1 MNNRAIST
9 EVYDEH
15 KIRRTVG
22 TFCCFVVNSY
32 LMYTLNVVVSSNA
45 MLFFHLLSLI
55 AIVYSIVKK
64 DFSILFFFFG
74 LAFVPFIV
82 MQTGVSLIALLSCFI
97 AIISIFFFKD
107 LDFNY
112 LSKKI
117 TGAALLYDKAS
128 IKKRIIKL
136 SASNIAS
143 ELIEDNDIN
152 EFTEVQKELDKFKKA
167 CSKESDG
174 IKRALAKSINQVENL
189 QKDHARVLVR
199 TAGLREYL
207 NSINIKMIQNEIDK
221 LSFQLK
227 ETKDSVLKSQIES
240 TIKMKQTR
248 LSELETLKTSL
259 SRIMMQKMQMKEMFA
274 GLMGHMNTLKFTDV
288 IGMEASSDSMVKE
301 VELIRSGL
309 VDLEKGLAE
318 VEKRSKETIQ

>member
-1 MNNRAIST
+1 MNKRAIST
-9 EVYDEH
+9 EVFDEY

-32 LMYTLNVVVSSNA
+32 LMYILKVPLGSNA
-45 MLFFHLLSLI
+45 FLFFNLLSLV

-64 DFSILFFFFG
+64 DFSILFLCFG
-74 LAFVPFIV
+74 LSFVPFII
-82 MQTGVSLIALLSCFI
+82 MQAGLSLIALLSFFM
-97 AIISIFFFKD
+97 AILSIFFFKNLD
-107 LDFNY
+107 LNY
-112 LSKKI
+112 LSEKI
-117 TGAALLYDKAS
+117 TGVALLYDKAS

-136 SASNIAS
+136 SGSNISS
-143 ELIEDNDIN
+143 ESIEDNDIS

-174 IKRALAKSINQVENL
+174 IKRAISKSIHQVENL

-199 TAGLREYL
+199 TVGLREYL
-207 NSINIKMIQNEIDK
+207 NSINTKQIQNEIDK
-221 LSFQLK
+221 LFIQLK
-227 ETKDSVLKSQIES
+227 ETEDGVLKSQIES

-248 LSELETLKTSL
+248 LSDLNTLKTSL
-259 SRIMMQKMQMKEMFA
+259 GRIMMQKVQMKEMFS

-301 VELIRSGL
+301 VELIRLGL
-309 VDLEKGLAE
+309 VDLENGLAE
-318 VEKRSKETIQ
+318 VEKRSKQAIQ

>member
-1 MNNRAIST
+1 MNKRAIST
-9 EVYDEH
+9 EVFDEY

-32 LMYTLNVVVSSNA
+32 LMYILKVPLGSNA
-45 MLFFHLLSLI
+45 FLFFNLLSLV

-64 DFSILFFFFG
+64 DFSILFLCFG
-74 LAFVPFIV
+74 LSFVPFII
-82 MQTGVSLIALLSCFI
+82 MQAGLSLIALLSFFM
-97 AIISIFFFKD
+97 AILSIFFFKNLD
-107 LDFNY
+107 LNY
-112 LSKKI
+112 LSEKI
-117 TGAALLYDKAS
+117 TGVALLYDKAS

-136 SASNIAS
+136 SGSNISS
-143 ELIEDNDIN
+143 ESIEDNDIN

-174 IKRALAKSINQVENL
+174 IKRAISKSIHQVENL

-199 TAGLREYL
+199 TVGLREYL
-207 NSINIKMIQNEIDK
+207 NSINTKQIQNEIDK
-221 LSFQLK
+221 LLIQLK
-227 ETKDSVLKSQIES
+227 DTEDGVLKSQIES

-248 LSELETLKTSL
+248 LSDLDTLKTSL
-259 SRIMMQKMQMKEMFA
+259 GRIMMQKVQMKEMFS

-309 VDLEKGLAE
+309 VDLENGLAE
-318 VEKRSKETIQ
+318 VEKRSKQAIQ

>member
-1 MNNRAIST
+1 MNKRAIST
-9 EVYDEH
+9 EVFDEY

-32 LMYTLNVVVSSNA
+32 LMYILKVPLGSNA
-45 MLFFHLLSLI
+45 FLFFNLLSLV

-64 DFSILFFFFG
+64 DFSILFLCFG
-74 LAFVPFIV
+74 LSFVPFII
-82 MQTGVSLIALLSCFI
+82 MQAGLSLIALLSFFM
-97 AIISIFFFKD
+97 AILSIFFFKNLD
-107 LDFNY
+107 LNY
-112 LSKKI
+112 LSEKI
-117 TGAALLYDKAS
+117 TGVALLYDKAS

-136 SASNIAS
+136 SGSNISS
-143 ELIEDNDIN
+143 ESIEDNDIS
-152 EFTEVQKELDKFKKA
+152 EFTEVQKELDKFKRA

-174 IKRALAKSINQVENL
+174 IKRAISKSIHQVENL

-199 TAGLREYL
+199 TVGLREYL
-207 NSINIKMIQNEIDK
+207 NSINTKQIQNEIDK
-221 LSFQLK
+221 LLIQLK
-227 ETKDSVLKSQIES
+227 DTEDGVLKSQIES

-248 LSELETLKTSL
+248 LSDLNTLKTSL
-259 SRIMMQKMQMKEMFA
+259 GRIMMQKVQMKEMFS

-309 VDLEKGLAE
+309 VDLENGLAE
-318 VEKRSKETIQ
+318 VEKRSKQAIQ

>member
-1 MNNRAIST
+1 MNKRAIST
-9 EVYDEH
+9 EVFDEN

-32 LMYTLNVVVSSNA
+32 LMYILKVPLGSNA
-45 MLFFHLLSLI
+45 FLFFNLLSLV

-64 DFSILFFFFG
+64 DFSILFLCFG
-74 LAFVPFIV
+74 LSFVPFII
-82 MQTGVSLIALLSCFI
+82 MQAGLSLIALLSFFM
-97 AIISIFFFKD
+97 AILSIFFFKNLD
-107 LDFNY
+107 LNY
-112 LSKKI
+112 LSEKI
-117 TGAALLYDKAS
+117 TGVALLYDKAS

-136 SASNIAS
+136 SGSNISS
-143 ELIEDNDIN
+143 ESIEDNDIS
-152 EFTEVQKELDKFKKA
+152 EFTEVQKELDKFKRA

-174 IKRALAKSINQVENL
+174 IKRAISKSIHQVENL

-199 TAGLREYL
+199 TVGLREYL
-207 NSINIKMIQNEIDK
+207 NSINTKQIQNEIDK
-221 LSFQLK
+221 LLIQLK
-227 ETKDSVLKSQIES
+227 ETEDGVLKSQIES

-248 LSELETLKTSL
+248 LSDLNTLKTSL
-259 SRIMMQKMQMKEMFA
+259 GRIMMQKVQMKEMFS

-309 VDLEKGLAE
+309 VDLENGLAE
-318 VEKRSKETIQ
+318 VEKRSKQAIQ

>member
-1 MNNRAIST
+1 MNKRAIST
-9 EVYDEH
+9 EVFDEY

-32 LMYTLNVVVSSNA
+32 LMYILKVPLGSNA
-45 MLFFHLLSLI
+45 FLFFNLLSLV

-64 DFSILFFFFG
+64 DFSILFLCFG
-74 LAFVPFIV
+74 LSFVPFII
-82 MQTGVSLIALLSCFI
+82 MQAGLSLIALLSFFM
-97 AIISIFFFKD
+97 AILSIFFFKNLD
-107 LDFNY
+107 LNY
-112 LSKKI
+112 LSEKI
-117 TGAALLYDKAS
+117 TGVALLYDKAS

-136 SASNIAS
+136 SGSNISS
-143 ELIEDNDIN
+143 ESIEDNDIS
-152 EFTEVQKELDKFKKA
+152 EFTEVQKELDKFKRA

-174 IKRALAKSINQVENL
+174 IKRAISKSIHQVENL

-199 TAGLREYL
+199 TVGLREYL
-207 NSINIKMIQNEIDK
+207 NSINTKQIQNEIDK
-221 LSFQLK
+221 LFIQLK
-227 ETKDSVLKSQIES
+227 ETEDGVLKSQIES

-248 LSELETLKTSL
+248 LSDLNTLKTSL
-259 SRIMMQKMQMKEMFA
+259 GRIMMQKVQMKEMFS

-309 VDLEKGLAE
+309 VDLENGLAE
-318 VEKRSKETIQ
+318 VEKRSKQAIQ

>member
-1 MNNRAIST
+1 MNKRAIST
-9 EVYDEH
+9 EVFDEY

-32 LMYTLNVVVSSNA
+32 LMYILKVPLGSNA
-45 MLFFHLLSLI
+45 FLFFNLLSLV

-64 DFSILFFFFG
+64 DFSILFLCFG
-74 LAFVPFIV
+74 LSFVPFII
-82 MQTGVSLIALLSCFI
+82 MQAGLSLIALLSFFM
-97 AIISIFFFKD
+97 AILSIFFFKNLD
-107 LDFNY
+107 LNY
-112 LSKKI
+112 LSEKI
-117 TGAALLYDKAS
+117 TGVALLYDKAS

-136 SASNIAS
+136 SGSNISS
-143 ELIEDNDIN
+143 ESIEDNDIN

-174 IKRALAKSINQVENL
+174 IKRAISKSIHQVENL

-199 TAGLREYL
+199 TVGLREYL
-207 NSINIKMIQNEIDK
+207 NSINTKQIQNEIDK
-221 LSFQLK
+221 LLIQLK
-227 ETKDSVLKSQIES
+227 DTEDGVLKSQIES

-248 LSELETLKTSL
+248 LSDLNTLKTSL
-259 SRIMMQKMQMKEMFA
+259 GRIMMQKVQMKEMFS

-309 VDLEKGLAE
+309 VDLENGLAE
-318 VEKRSKETIQ
+318 VEKRSKQAIQ

>member
-1 MNNRAIST
+1 MNKRAIST
-9 EVYDEH
+9 EVFDEY

-32 LMYTLNVVVSSNA
+32 LMYILKVPLGSNA
-45 MLFFHLLSLI
+45 FLFFNLLSLV

-64 DFSILFFFFG
+64 DFSILFLCFG
-74 LAFVPFIV
+74 LSFVPFII
-82 MQTGVSLIALLSCFI
+82 MQAGLSLIALLSFFM
-97 AIISIFFFKD
+97 AILSIFFFKNLD
-107 LDFNY
+107 LNY
-112 LSKKI
+112 LSEKI
-117 TGAALLYDKAS
+117 TGVALLYDKAS

-136 SASNIAS
+136 SGSNISS
-143 ELIEDNDIN
+143 ESIEDNDIS

-174 IKRALAKSINQVENL
+174 IKRAISKSIHQVENL

-199 TAGLREYL
+199 TVGLREYL
-207 NSINIKMIQNEIDK
+207 NSINTKQIQNEIDK
-221 LSFQLK
+221 LFIQLK
-227 ETKDSVLKSQIES
+227 ETEDGVLKSQIES

-248 LSELETLKTSL
+248 LSDLNTLKTSL
-259 SRIMMQKMQMKEMFA
+259 SRIMMQKVQMKEMFS

-301 VELIRSGL
+301 VELIRLGL
-309 VDLEKGLAE
+309 VDLENGLAE
-318 VEKRSKETIQ
+318 VEKRSKQAIQ

>member
-1 MNNRAIST
+1 MNKRAIST
-9 EVYDEH
+9 EVFDEY

-32 LMYTLNVVVSSNA
+32 LMYILKVPLGSNA
-45 MLFFHLLSLI
+45 FLFFNLLSLV

-64 DFSILFFFFG
+64 DFSILFLCFG
-74 LAFVPFIV
+74 LSFVPFII
-82 MQTGVSLIALLSCFI
+82 MQAGLSLIALLSFFM
-97 AIISIFFFKD
+97 AILSIFFFKNLD
-107 LDFNY
+107 LNY
-112 LSKKI
+112 LSEKI
-117 TGAALLYDKAS
+117 TGVALLYDKAS

-136 SASNIAS
+136 SGSNISS
-143 ELIEDNDIN
+143 ESIEDNDIS

-174 IKRALAKSINQVENL
+174 IKRAISKSIHQVENL

-199 TAGLREYL
+199 AVGLREYL
-207 NSINIKMIQNEIDK
+207 NSINTKQIQNEIDK
-221 LSFQLK
+221 LFIQLK
-227 ETKDSVLKSQIES
+227 ETEDGVLKSQIES

-248 LSELETLKTSL
+248 LSDLNTLKTSL
-259 SRIMMQKMQMKEMFA
+259 GRIMMQKVQMKEMFS

-301 VELIRSGL
+301 VELIRLGL
-309 VDLEKGLAE
+309 VDLENGLAE
-318 VEKRSKETIQ
+318 VEKRSKQAIQ

>member
-1 MNNRAIST
+1 MNKRAIST
-9 EVYDEH
+9 EVFDEY

-32 LMYTLNVVVSSNA
+32 LMYILKVPLGSNA
-45 MLFFHLLSLI
+45 FLFFNLLSLV

-64 DFSILFFFFG
+64 DFSILFLCFG
-74 LAFVPFIV
+74 LSFVPFII
-82 MQTGVSLIALLSCFI
+82 MQAGLSLIALLSFFM
-97 AIISIFFFKD
+97 AILSIFFFKNLD
-107 LDFNY
+107 LNY
-112 LSKKI
+112 LSEKI
-117 TGAALLYDKAS
+117 TGVALLYDKAS

-136 SASNIAS
+136 SGSNISS
-143 ELIEDNDIN
+143 ESIEDNDIS

-174 IKRALAKSINQVENL
+174 IKRAISKSIHQVENL

-199 TAGLREYL
+199 TVGLREYL
-207 NSINIKMIQNEIDK
+207 NSINTKQIQNEIDK
-221 LSFQLK
+221 LLIQLK
-227 ETKDSVLKSQIES
+227 ETEDGVLKSQIES

-248 LSELETLKTSL
+248 LSDLNTLKTSL
-259 SRIMMQKMQMKEMFA
+259 SRIMMQKVQMKEMFS

-309 VDLEKGLAE
+309 VDLENGLAE
-318 VEKRSKETIQ
+318 VEKRSKQAIQ

>member
-1 MNNRAIST
+1 MNKRAIST
-9 EVYDEH
+9 EVFDEY

-32 LMYTLNVVVSSNA
+32 LMYILKVPLGSNA
-45 MLFFHLLSLI
+45 FLFFNLLSLV

-64 DFSILFFFFG
+64 DFSILFLCFG
-74 LAFVPFIV
+74 LSFVPFII
-82 MQTGVSLIALLSCFI
+82 MQAGLSLIALLSFFM
-97 AIISIFFFKD
+97 AILSIFFFKNLD
-107 LDFNY
+107 LNY
-112 LSKKI
+112 LSEKI
-117 TGAALLYDKAS
+117 TGVALLYDKAS

-136 SASNIAS
+136 SGSNISS
-143 ELIEDNDIN
+143 ESIEDNDIS
-152 EFTEVQKELDKFKKA
+152 EFTEVQKELDKFKRA

-174 IKRALAKSINQVENL
+174 IKRAISKSIHQVENL

-199 TAGLREYL
+199 TVGLREYL
-207 NSINIKMIQNEIDK
+207 NSINTKQIQNEIDK
-221 LSFQLK
+221 LLIQLK
-227 ETKDSVLKSQIES
+227 ETEDGVLKSQIES

-248 LSELETLKTSL
+248 LSDLNTLKTSL
-259 SRIMMQKMQMKEMFA
+259 GRIMMQKVQMKEMFS

-309 VDLEKGLAE
+309 VDLENGLAE
-318 VEKRSKETIQ
+318 VEKRSKQAIQ

>member
-1 MNNRAIST
+1 MNKRAIST
-9 EVYDEH
+9 EVFDEY

-32 LMYTLNVVVSSNA
+32 LMYILKVPLGSNA
-45 MLFFHLLSLI
+45 FLFFNLLSLV

-64 DFSILFFFFG
+64 DFSILFLCFG
-74 LAFVPFIV
+74 LSFVPFII
-82 MQTGVSLIALLSCFI
+82 MQAGLSLIALLSFFM
-97 AIISIFFFKD
+97 AILSIFFFKNLD
-107 LDFNY
+107 LNY
-112 LSKKI
+112 LSEKI
-117 TGAALLYDKAS
+117 TGVALLYDKAS

-136 SASNIAS
+136 SGSNISS
-143 ELIEDNDIN
+143 ESIEDNDIS
-152 EFTEVQKELDKFKKA
+152 EFTEVQKELDKFKRA

-174 IKRALAKSINQVENL
+174 IKRAISKSIHQVENL

-199 TAGLREYL
+199 AVGLREYL
-207 NSINIKMIQNEIDK
+207 NSINTKQIQNEIDK
-221 LSFQLK
+221 LFIQLK
-227 ETKDSVLKSQIES
+227 ETEDGVLKSQIES

-248 LSELETLKTSL
+248 LSDLNTLKTSL
-259 SRIMMQKMQMKEMFA
+259 GRIMMQKVQMKEMFS

-309 VDLEKGLAE
+309 VDLENGLAE
-318 VEKRSKETIQ
+318 VEKRSKQAIQ

>member
-1 MNNRAIST
+1 MNKRAIST
-9 EVYDEH
+9 EVFDEY

-32 LMYTLNVVVSSNA
+32 LMYILKVPLGSNA
-45 MLFFHLLSLI
+45 FLFFNLLSLV

-64 DFSILFFFFG
+64 DFSILFLCFG
-74 LAFVPFIV
+74 LSFVPFII
-82 MQTGVSLIALLSCFI
+82 MQAGLSLIALLSFFM
-97 AIISIFFFKD
+97 AILSIFFFKNLD
-107 LDFNY
+107 LNY
-112 LSKKI
+112 LSEKI
-117 TGAALLYDKAS
+117 TGVALLYDKAS

-136 SASNIAS
+136 SGSNISS
-143 ELIEDNDIN
+143 ESIEDNDIS

-174 IKRALAKSINQVENL
+174 IKRAISKSIHQVENL

-199 TAGLREYL
+199 TVGLREYL
-207 NSINIKMIQNEIDK
+207 NSINTKQIQNEIDK
-221 LSFQLK
+221 LFIQLK
-227 ETKDSVLKSQIES
+227 ETEDGVLKSQIES

-248 LSELETLKTSL
+248 LSDLNTLKTSL
-259 SRIMMQKMQMKEMFA
+259 GRIMMQKVQMKEMFS

-309 VDLEKGLAE
+309 VDLENGLAE
-318 VEKRSKETIQ
+318 VEKRSKQAIQ

>member
-1 MNNRAIST
+1 MNKRAIST
-9 EVYDEH
+9 EVFDEY

-32 LMYTLNVVVSSNA
+32 LMYILKVPLGSNA
-45 MLFFHLLSLI
+45 FLFFNLLSLV

-64 DFSILFFFFG
+64 DFSILFLCFG
-74 LAFVPFIV
+74 LSFVPFII
-82 MQTGVSLIALLSCFI
+82 MQAGLSLIALLSFFM
-97 AIISIFFFKD
+97 AILSIFFFKNLD
-107 LDFNY
+107 LNY
-112 LSKKI
+112 LSEKI
-117 TGAALLYDKAS
+117 TGVALLYDKAS

-136 SASNIAS
+136 SGSNISS
-143 ELIEDNDIN
+143 ESIEDNDIS

-174 IKRALAKSINQVENL
+174 IKRAISKSIHQVENL

-199 TAGLREYL
+199 AVGLREYL
-207 NSINIKMIQNEIDK
+207 NSINTKQIQNEIDK
-221 LSFQLK
+221 LLIQLK
-227 ETKDSVLKSQIES
+227 ETEDGVLKSQIES

-248 LSELETLKTSL
+248 LSDLNTLKTSL
-259 SRIMMQKMQMKEMFA
+259 SRIMMQKVQMKEMFS

-301 VELIRSGL
+301 VELIRLGL
-309 VDLEKGLAE
+309 VDLENGLAE
-318 VEKRSKETIQ
+318 VEKRSKQAIQ

>member
-1 MNNRAIST
+1 MNKRAIST
-9 EVYDEH
+9 EVFDEY

-32 LMYTLNVVVSSNA
+32 LMYILKVPLGSNA
-45 MLFFHLLSLI
+45 FLFFNLLSLV

-64 DFSILFFFFG
+64 DFSILFLCFG
-74 LAFVPFIV
+74 LSFVPFII
-82 MQTGVSLIALLSCFI
+82 MQAGLSLIALLSFFM
-97 AIISIFFFKD
+97 AILSIFFFKNLD
-107 LDFNY
+107 LNY
-112 LSKKI
+112 LSEKI
-117 TGAALLYDKAS
+117 TGVALLYDKAS

-136 SASNIAS
+136 SGSNISS
-143 ELIEDNDIN
+143 ESIDDNDIS
-152 EFTEVQKELDKFKKA
+152 EFTEVQKELDKFKRA

-174 IKRALAKSINQVENL
+174 IKRAISKSIHQVENL

-199 TAGLREYL
+199 TVGLREYL
-207 NSINIKMIQNEIDK
+207 NSINTKQIQNEIDK
-221 LSFQLK
+221 LLIQLK
-227 ETKDSVLKSQIES
+227 DTEDGVLKSQIES

-248 LSELETLKTSL
+248 LSDLNTLKTSL
-259 SRIMMQKMQMKEMFA
+259 GRIMMQKVQMKEMFS

-309 VDLEKGLAE
+309 VDLENGLAE
-318 VEKRSKETIQ
+318 VEKRSKQAIQ

>member
-1 MNNRAIST
+1 MNKRAIST
-9 EVYDEH
+9 EVFDEY

-32 LMYTLNVVVSSNA
+32 LMYILKVPLGSNA
-45 MLFFHLLSLI
+45 FLFFNLLSLV

-64 DFSILFFFFG
+64 DFSILFLCFG
-74 LAFVPFIV
+74 LSFVPFII
-82 MQTGVSLIALLSCFI
+82 MQAGLSLIALLSFFM
-97 AIISIFFFKD
+97 AILSIFFFKNLD
-107 LDFNY
+107 LNY
-112 LSKKI
+112 LSEKI
-117 TGAALLYDKAS
+117 TGVALLYDKAS

-136 SASNIAS
+136 SGSNISS
-143 ELIEDNDIN
+143 ESIDDNDIT

-174 IKRALAKSINQVENL
+174 IKRAISKSIHQVENL

-199 TAGLREYL
+199 TVGLREYL
-207 NSINIKMIQNEIDK
+207 NSINTKQIQNEIDK
-221 LSFQLK
+221 LLIQLK
-227 ETKDSVLKSQIES
+227 DTEDGVLKSQIES

-248 LSELETLKTSL
+248 LSDLNTLKTSL
-259 SRIMMQKMQMKEMFA
+259 GRIMMQKVQMKEMFS

-309 VDLEKGLAE
+309 VDLENGLAE
-318 VEKRSKETIQ
+318 VEKRSKQAIQ

>member
-1 MNNRAIST
+1 MNKRAIST
-9 EVYDEH
+9 EVFDEY

-32 LMYTLNVVVSSNA
+32 LMYILKVPLGSNA
-45 MLFFHLLSLI
+45 FLFFNLLSLV

-64 DFSILFFFFG
+64 DFSILFLCFG
-74 LAFVPFIV
+74 LSFVPFII
-82 MQTGVSLIALLSCFI
+82 MQAGLSLIALLSFFM
-97 AIISIFFFKD
+97 AILSIFFFKNLD
-107 LDFNY
+107 LNY
-112 LSKKI
+112 LSEKI
-117 TGAALLYDKAS
+117 TGVALLYDKAS

-136 SASNIAS
+136 SGSNISS
-143 ELIEDNDIN
+143 ESIEDNDIS
-152 EFTEVQKELDKFKKA
+152 EFTEVQKELDKFKRA

-174 IKRALAKSINQVENL
+174 IKRAISKSIHQVENL

-199 TAGLREYL
+199 TVGLREYL
-207 NSINIKMIQNEIDK
+207 NSINTKQIQNEIDK
-221 LSFQLK
+221 LLIQLK
-227 ETKDSVLKSQIES
+227 ETEDGVLKSQIES

-248 LSELETLKTSL
+248 LSDLNTLKTSL
-259 SRIMMQKMQMKEMFA
+259 SRIMMQKVQMKEMFS

-309 VDLEKGLAE
+309 VDLENGLAE
-318 VEKRSKETIQ
+318 VEKRSKQAIQ

>member
-1 MNNRAIST
+1 MNKRAIST
-9 EVYDEH
+9 EVFDEY

-32 LMYTLNVVVSSNA
+32 LMYILKVPLGSNA
-45 MLFFHLLSLI
+45 FLFFNLLSLV

-64 DFSILFFFFG
+64 DFSILFLCFG
-74 LAFVPFIV
+74 LSFVPFII
-82 MQTGVSLIALLSCFI
+82 MQAGLSLIALLSFFM
-97 AIISIFFFKD
+97 AILSIFFFKNLD
-107 LDFNY
+107 LNY
-112 LSKKI
+112 LSEKI
-117 TGAALLYDKAS
+117 TGVALLYDKAS

-136 SASNIAS
+136 SGSNISS
-143 ELIEDNDIN
+143 ESIDDNDIT

-174 IKRALAKSINQVENL
+174 IKRAISKSIHQVENL

-199 TAGLREYL
+199 AVGLREYL
-207 NSINIKMIQNEIDK
+207 NSINTKQIQNEIDK
-221 LSFQLK
+221 LLIQLK
-227 ETKDSVLKSQIES
+227 DTEDGVLKSQIES

-248 LSELETLKTSL
+248 LSDLNTLKTSL
-259 SRIMMQKMQMKEMFA
+259 GRIMMQKVQMKEMFS

-309 VDLEKGLAE
+309 VDLENGLAE
-318 VEKRSKETIQ
+318 VEKRSKQAIQ

>member
-1 MNNRAIST
+1 MNKRAIST
-9 EVYDEH
+9 EVFDEY

-32 LMYTLNVVVSSNA
+32 LMYILKVPLGSNA
-45 MLFFHLLSLI
+45 FLFFNLLSLV

-64 DFSILFFFFG
+64 DFSILFLCFG
-74 LAFVPFIV
+74 LSFVPFII
-82 MQTGVSLIALLSCFI
+82 MQAGLSLIALLSFFM
-97 AIISIFFFKD
+97 AILSIFFFKNLD
-107 LDFNY
+107 LNY
-112 LSKKI
+112 LSEKI
-117 TGAALLYDKAS
+117 TGVALLYDKAS

-136 SASNIAS
+136 SGSNISS
-143 ELIEDNDIN
+143 ESIDDNDIS
-152 EFTEVQKELDKFKKA
+152 EFTEVQKELDKFKRA

-174 IKRALAKSINQVENL
+174 IKRAISKSIHQVENL

-199 TAGLREYL
+199 AVGLREYL
-207 NSINIKMIQNEIDK
+207 NSINTKQIQNEIDK
-221 LSFQLK
+221 LLIQLK
-227 ETKDSVLKSQIES
+227 DTEDGVLKSQIES

-248 LSELETLKTSL
+248 LSDLNTLKTSL
-259 SRIMMQKMQMKEMFA
+259 GRIMMQKVQMKEMFS

-309 VDLEKGLAE
+309 VDLENGLAE
-318 VEKRSKETIQ
+318 VEKRSKQAIQ

>member
-1 MNNRAIST
+1 MNKRAIST
-9 EVYDEH
+9 EVFDEY

-32 LMYTLNVVVSSNA
+32 LMYILKVPLGSNA
-45 MLFFHLLSLI
+45 FLFFNLLSLV

-64 DFSILFFFFG
+64 DFSILFLCFG
-74 LAFVPFIV
+74 LSFVPFII
-82 MQTGVSLIALLSCFI
+82 MQAGLSLIALLSFFM
-97 AIISIFFFKD
+97 AILSIFFFKNLD
-107 LDFNY
+107 LNY
-112 LSKKI
+112 LSEKI
-117 TGAALLYDKAS
+117 TGVALLYDKAS

-136 SASNIAS
+136 SGSNISS
-143 ELIEDNDIN
+143 ESIEDNDIN

-174 IKRALAKSINQVENL
+174 IKRAISKSIHQVENL

-199 TAGLREYL
+199 AVGLREYL
-207 NSINIKMIQNEIDK
+207 NSINTKQIQNEIDK
-221 LSFQLK
+221 LLIQLK
-227 ETKDSVLKSQIES
+227 DTEDGVLKSQIES

-248 LSELETLKTSL
+248 LSDLNTLKTSL
-259 SRIMMQKMQMKEMFA
+259 GRIMMQKVQMKEMFS

-309 VDLEKGLAE
+309 VDLENGLAE
-318 VEKRSKETIQ
+318 VEKRSKQAIQ